1 MDRINQLRNAIK
13 RSISAWAD
21 FYQPEPE
28 IESILI
34 FDEKTDNYV
43 WIHTGWEGKKHI
55 NHTVIH
61 LGIRD
66 GKIHVYHDGI
76 RDGIV
81 ADLLREG
88 VQEKEIV
95 IEWHPPHRRDLT
107 PFAVA

>member
-1 MDRINQLRNAIK
+1 MDRVTQFRDIIK
-13 RSISAWAD
+13 RSISDWAS
-21 FYQPEPE
+21 FYKPEE
-28 IESILI
+28 GTENILI

-43 WIHTGWEGKKHI
+43 WISTGWEGNRHI

-66 GKIHVYHDGI
+66 GKIHVFHDGI
-76 RDGIV
+76 EDGIV

-95 IEWHPPHRRDLT
+95 IEWHPPHRRKLT
-107 PFAVA
+107 PFAAA